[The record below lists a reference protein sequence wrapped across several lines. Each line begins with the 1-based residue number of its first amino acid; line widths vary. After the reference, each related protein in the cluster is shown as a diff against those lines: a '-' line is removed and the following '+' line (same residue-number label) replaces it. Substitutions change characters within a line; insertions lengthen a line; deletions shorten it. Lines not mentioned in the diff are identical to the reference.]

1 MDVCT
6 TLDQS
11 GRAVAVCLDYLR
23 NVGIEWSPHPTEED
37 VRREYERIW
46 SLLGKRTIED
56 LIDLPLMDDPA
67 SLATVDVLSK
77 LVPPASHT
85 DANLACL
92 TSCKAASLS
101 LERGNCDA
109 SCVAYVMLARVAG
122 PLFGDYQAGFRFGQ
136 LGYELVERRGLKR
149 FEAGTYLNFAIYV
162 VRWTKHVRASRDL
175 RRRVFEVAKRIG
187 DLTYGAYSRNIL
199 NTDLLFAGEPL
210 PEVQGEA
217 ELGLAFAEKAQFGLV
232 IDFITTQLAL
242 IRMLRGMTWKFGC
255 FDDGQFNELQMEHHL
270 SSNPALAIAACW
282 YWVRK

>member
-1 MDVCT
+1 MAALSNRATTTVEQAIVACLHMDVYT

-23 NVGIEWSPHPTEED
+23 HVGIEWSAHPTEED

-46 SLLGKRTIED
+46 SLLGSRTIEE

-85 DANLACL
+85 DANLVCL

-175 RRRVFEVAKRIG
+175 IRRAFEAANRIG
-187 DLTYGAYSRNIL
+187 DLTYGAYTCENL
-199 NTDLLFAGEPL
+199 NSDLLFAGEPL
-210 PEVQGEA
+210 PEVQG
-217 ELGLAFAEKAQFGLV
+217 GSRTGP
-232 IDFITTQLAL
+232 
-242 IRMLRGMTWKFGC
+242 R
-255 FDDGQFNELQMEHHL
+255 
-270 SSNPALAIAACW
+270 
-282 YWVRK
+282 VRREGAVRPCH